1 MNMNKRW
8 DKSCGA
14 DVHKRFI
21 DATILTSDGTK
32 KHKRFFTDIK
42 SLMEFRDWLMEEDCP
57 VVAMESTGVYWIPIH
72 TILEGIVK
80 VLVANAY
87 KIKNIPGRK
96 TDIKDSEWIAELCLN
111 GMIEP
116 SRIFPKE
123 DRELRDLTRARE
135 ALVNSRSQVKN
146 RLHAILDTANIKLS
160 SVFTDL
166 FGKSGLELVKG
177 LAAGQSV
184 EATIDGTTNRW
195 IKERA
200 EEIKQAVKGTLGTT
214 QAFVIKECLEV
225 IKTIDS
231 RIKNI
236 DAEISSRMKA
246 KDDDMKIAMSI
257 PGIGFV
263 AGSTILA
270 EVGNFNDFKTPD
282 KLAAWTGI
290 VSSVYQSADK
300 LSLGRITKRGSKH
313 LRWILVEVAN
323 AVIKVKRRNKLK
335 SFFLRVKARQ
345 GFKKAIVALARKI
358 LCILHHLLTNRE
370 LYTEDG
376 ETQVKKS
383 KMPKENVSVAMTVDE
398 MIKMLSE
405 AGYVVSKPVLG

>member
-1 MNMNKRW
+1 MNKRW
-8 DKSCGA
+8 DKACGV

-21 DATILTSDGTK
+21 DATILISDGNK
-32 KHKRFFTDIK
+32 KYRRFLTNIEG
-42 SLMEFRDWLMEEDCP
+42 LLAFRNWLIEEDCP
-57 VVAMESTGVYWIPIH
+57 VVALESTGVYWIPVN
-72 TILEGIVK
+72 TVLEGIVK

-135 ALVNSRSQVKN
+135 ALVNSRTQVKN
-146 RLHAILDTANIKLS
+146 RVHAALDTANVKLS

-177 LAAGQSV
+177 LTSGQAIESIINV
-184 EATIDGTTNRW
+184 TTNRW

-200 EEIKQAVKGTLGTT
+200 EEIKQTVKGTLGAT
-214 QAFVIKECLEV
+214 QSFVIKECLEV
-225 IKTIDS
+225 IKAMDG

-246 KDDDMKIAMSI
+246 KDNDLKIAMSI
-257 PGIGFV
+257 PGIGFIS
-263 AGSTILA
+263 GSTLLA
-270 EVGNFNDFKTPD
+270 EIGNYRDFKTPD
-282 KLAAWTGI
+282 KLASWTGI

-300 LSLGRITKRGSKH
+300 LSLGKITKRGSKH
-313 LRWILVEVAN
+313 LRWILVEVAQ
-323 AVIKVKRRNKLK
+323 AVIKVKGKSKLK
-335 SFFLRVKARQ
+335 RFFLRVKARQ
-345 GFKKAIVALARKI
+345 GFNKAIVALARKI

-370 LYTEDG
+370 LYEEDG
-376 ETQVKKS
+376 ETPVKKC
-383 KMPKENVSVAMTVDE
+383 KIPKEHGSTTMTADE
-398 MIKMLSE
+398 MIKILSE

>member
-1 MNMNKRW
+1 MNKRW
-8 DKSCGA
+8 DKACGA

-32 KHKRFFTDIK
+32 KHRRFLTNIDG
-42 SLMEFRDWLMEEDCP
+42 LLAFRDWLIEEDCP
-57 VVAMESTGVYWIPIH
+57 VVAMESTGVYWIPIN
-72 TILEGIVK
+72 TVLEGIVQ
-80 VLVANAY
+80 VQLANAY
-87 KIKNIPGRK
+87 KIKHTPGKK
-96 TDIKDSEWIAELCLN
+96 TDIKDSEWIAELCIN

-135 ALVNSRSQVKN
+135 AIVNSRSQVKN
-146 RLHAILDTANIKLS
+146 RIHAVLDTANIKLS
-160 SVFTDL
+160 SVFSDL
-166 FGKSGLELVKG
+166 FGKSGIELVTG
-177 LAAGQSV
+177 IVSGQSI
-184 EATIDGTTNRW
+184 EAIISGTSNRW
-195 IKERA
+195 IKKKA
-200 EEIKQAVKGTLGTT
+200 EDIRQAVKGTLGTAQT
-214 QAFVIKECLEV
+214 FVINEGLQV
-225 IKTIDS
+225 IKAIDKS
-231 RIKNI
+231 VENI
-236 DAEISSRMKA
+236 EAEISSRMKA
-246 KDDDMKIAMSI
+246 KTEDLKIAMSI

-270 EVGNFNDFKTPD
+270 EIGDFRDFKTPD

-290 VSSVYQSADK
+290 VSSVYQSANK
-300 LSLGRITKRGSKH
+300 LSLGRITKQGSKH

-323 AVIKVKRRNKLK
+323 AVIKVKGRNKLK

-370 LYTEDG
+370 LYVEDG
-376 ETQVKKS
+376 ETKVKRS
-383 KMPKENVSVAMTVDE
+383 KVPKENVSVTMTADE
-398 MIKMLSE
+398 MIRILSE

>member
-1 MNMNKRW
+1 MNKRW
-8 DKSCGA
+8 DKACGA

-32 KHKRFFTDIK
+32 KHRRFLTNTE
-42 SLMEFRDWLMEEDCP
+42 SLLEFKDWLIEEDCP
-57 VVAMESTGVYWIPIH
+57 VVALESTGVYWIPIN

-87 KIKNIPGRK
+87 KIKHIPGKK

-135 ALVNSRSQVKN
+135 AIVNSRTQVKN
-146 RLHAILDTANIKLS
+146 RIHAVLDTANIRLS

-166 FGKSGLELVKG
+166 FGKSGIELVKG
-177 LAAGQSV
+177 LTSGQSIG
-184 EATIDGTTNRW
+184 AIIDGTNNRW

-200 EEIKQAVKGTLGTT
+200 EEIKQAVKGTLGTMH
-214 QAFVIKECLEV
+214 AFVIRECLEV

-236 DAEISSRMKA
+236 DAEISSRMKS
-246 KDDDMKIAMSI
+246 KDEDLKIAMSI

-263 AGSTILA
+263 SGSTLLA
-270 EVGNFNDFKTPD
+270 EIGNYRDFETPD
-282 KLAAWTGI
+282 KLASWTGI
-290 VSSVYQSADK
+290 VSSVYQSA
-300 LSLGRITKRGSKH
+300 
-313 LRWILVEVAN
+313 
-323 AVIKVKRRNKLK
+323 NKFPFSAPLP
-335 SFFLRVKARQ
+335 
-345 GFKKAIVALARKI
+345 
-358 LCILHHLLTNRE
+358 T
-370 LYTEDG
+370 
-376 ETQVKKS
+376 
-383 KMPKENVSVAMTVDE
+383 
-398 MIKMLSE
+398 
-405 AGYVVSKPVLG
+405 

>member
-1 MNMNKRW
+1 MNKRW
-8 DKSCGA
+8 DKACGV

-32 KHKRFFTDIK
+32 KHRRFLTNIEG
-42 SLMEFRDWLMEEDCP
+42 LLAFRDWLIEEDCP
-57 VVAMESTGVYWIPIH
+57 VVALESTGVYWIPVN

-135 ALVNSRSQVKN
+135 ALVNSRTQVKN
-146 RLHAILDTANIKLS
+146 RVHAVLDTANLKLS

-166 FGKSGLELVKG
+166 FGKSGIEFVKG
-177 LAAGQSV
+177 LTSGQAIES
-184 EATIDGTTNRW
+184 IISGTANRW

-200 EEIKQAVKGTLGTT
+200 EEIKQAVKGTLGAT

-225 IKTIDS
+225 IKAMDS
-231 RIKNI
+231 RINNI

-246 KDDDMKIAMSI
+246 KDEDLKIAMSI
-257 PGIGFV
+257 RGIGFV
-263 AGSTILA
+263 SGSTILA
-270 EVGNFNDFKTPD
+270 EIGNYRDFKTPD
-282 KLAAWTGI
+282 KLASWTGI

-323 AVIKVKRRNKLK
+323 SVIKVKGRSKLK
-335 SFFLRVKARQ
+335 SFFQRVKARQ

-376 ETQVKKS
+376 ETSGKRS
-383 KMPKENVSVAMTVDE
+383 KIPKENRSVTMTADE
-398 MIKMLSE
+398 MIKILSD

>member
-1 MNMNKRW
+1 MNKRW
-8 DKSCGA
+8 DKACGV

-21 DATILTSDGTK
+21 DATILTSDGNK
-32 KHKRFFTDIK
+32 KYRRFLTNIEG
-42 SLMEFRDWLMEEDCP
+42 LLAFRDWLIEEDCP
-57 VVAMESTGVYWIPIH
+57 VVALESTGVYWIPVN

-116 SRIFPKE
+116 SRIFPRE
-123 DRELRDLTRARE
+123 DRELRALTRARE
-135 ALVNSRSQVKN
+135 ALVNSRTQVKN
-146 RLHAILDTANIKLS
+146 RVHAVLDTANVKLS

-166 FGKSGLELVKG
+166 FGKSGLELIKG
-177 LAAGQSV
+177 LTSGQTI
-184 EATIDGTTNRW
+184 EAIINGTTNRW
-195 IKERA
+195 INERA
-200 EEIKQAVKGTLGTT
+200 EEIKQAVKGTLGAT

-225 IKTIDS
+225 IKVIDS

-236 DAEISSRMKA
+236 DAEISRKMKA
-246 KDDDMKIAMSI
+246 KDEDLKITMSI

-263 AGSTILA
+263 SGSTLLA
-270 EVGNFNDFKTPD
+270 EIGNYKDFKTPD
-282 KLAAWTGI
+282 KLASWTGI

-300 LSLGRITKRGSKH
+300 LSLGSITKRGSKH

-323 AVIKVKRRNKLK
+323 AVIKVKGKSKLK
-335 SFFLRVKARQ
+335 RFFLRVKARQ

-376 ETQVKKS
+376 EIPMKKR
-383 KMPKENVSVAMTVDE
+383 KMPKEDGPVTMTADE
-398 MIKMLSE
+398 MIKILSE
-405 AGYVVSKPVLG
+405 AGYVVSKPVMG

>member
-1 MNMNKRW
+1 MNKRW
-8 DKSCGA
+8 DKACGA

-21 DATILTSDGTK
+21 EATILTSDGTK
-32 KHKRFFTDIK
+32 KHKRFLTNIEDLLAFK
-42 SLMEFRDWLMEEDCP
+42 DWLIGEDCP
-57 VVAMESTGVYWIPIH
+57 VVAIESTGIYWIPIN
-72 TILEGIVK
+72 TVLEGFVK

-96 TDIKDSEWIAELCLN
+96 TDLKDSEWIAELCLN

-135 ALVNSRSQVKN
+135 AFVNSRTQVKN
-146 RLHAILDTANIKLS
+146 RIHAVLDTANIKLS

-166 FGKSGLELVKG
+166 FGKSGIELVKG
-177 LAAGQSV
+177 LTSGQALDSIISN
-184 EATIDGTTNRW
+184 TRNKW

-200 EEIKQAVKGTLGTT
+200 EEIQQAVKGTLGTT
-214 QAFVIKECLEV
+214 QAFVIRECLEV
-225 IKTIDS
+225 IRTIDS

-236 DAEISSRMKA
+236 DAEISSRMSA
-246 KDDDMKIAMSI
+246 KDDDLKIAMSI

-263 AGSTILA
+263 SGSTILA

-290 VSSVYQSADK
+290 VSSVYQSANK

-313 LRWILVEVAN
+313 LRRILVEVAN
-323 AVIKVKRRNKLK
+323 AVIKVKGRNKLK

-370 LYTEDG
+370 LYTEAG
-376 ETQVKKS
+376 EAQVKKS
-383 KMPKENVSVAMTVDE
+383 KIPKENGSVTMTADE
-398 MIKMLSE
+398 MIKILSE

>member
-1 MNMNKRW
+1 MNKRW
-8 DKSCGA
+8 DKACGA

-21 DATILTSDGTK
+21 EATILSSNGQK
-32 KHKRFFTDIK
+32 KHKRFFTDVN
-42 SLMEFRDWLMEEDCP
+42 SLIEFREWLINENCP
-57 VVAMESTGVYWIPIH
+57 VVALESTGVYWIPVN

-123 DRELRDLTRARE
+123 DRELRDMTRARE
-135 ALVNSRSQVKN
+135 ALVNSRTQVKN
-146 RLHAILDTANIKLS
+146 RVHAVLDTANIKLS
-160 SVFTDL
+160 RVFADL
-166 FGKSGLELVKG
+166 FGKSGIELVKG
-177 LAAGQSV
+177 LTSGQTI
-184 EATIDGTTNRW
+184 EAIISSADNKW
-195 IKERA
+195 IKKKA
-200 EEIKQAVKGTLGTT
+200 EEIKQAIKGTLGTT
-214 QAFVIKECLEV
+214 QVFVIKECLEV

-231 RIKNI
+231 RIKNM
-236 DAEISSRMKA
+236 DAEINNRMKA
-246 KDDDMKIAMSI
+246 KDADLKIAMSI

-263 AGSTILA
+263 SGSTILA
-270 EVGNFNDFKTPD
+270 EVGNFKDFKTPD
-282 KLAAWTGI
+282 KLAAWAGI

-300 LSLGRITKRGSKH
+300 LSLGKITKRGSKH

-323 AVIKVKRRNKLK
+323 VVANVKGRNKLK
-335 SFFLRVKARQ
+335 SFFLRIKARQ
-345 GFKKAIVALARKI
+345 GFNKAIVALARKI

-370 LYTEDG
+370 LYTENG
-376 ETQVKKS
+376 ETPMKKS
-383 KMPKENVSVAMTVDE
+383 KIPKRNGSAIMTTDE
-398 MIKMLSE
+398 MIRMLSE